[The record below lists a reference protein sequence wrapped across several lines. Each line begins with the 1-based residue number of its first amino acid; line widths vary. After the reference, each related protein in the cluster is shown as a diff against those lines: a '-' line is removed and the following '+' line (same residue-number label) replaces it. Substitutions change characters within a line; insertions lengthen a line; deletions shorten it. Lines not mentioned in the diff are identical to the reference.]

1 MTAGPN
7 SAERILAILDL
18 FDEGRLDWRPEEMMQ
33 RLGYARPT
41 LYRYLR
47 TLRDAGFL
55 VSQPGGA
62 WSLGPKVVELDFL
75 MRKAD
80 PLIRAGRGELHA
92 IVADWTGAALLV
104 RWYGQRLLCV
114 ASECAEGAPVTS
126 YPRGRPMP
134 LAKGAISR
142 AILAYLP
149 KGQQAA
155 IAAENR
161 AAFAEVGMPDE
172 AAVLDALRMVRRDG
186 VAVARGEV
194 TPGVL
199 GVAAPVFDEGRQPVA
214 ALCLTT
220 DQRQNEPRLEDI
232 KDEVRCRAGRI
243 GRCLVG
249 EKDRETP

>member
-1 MTAGPN
+1 MNSGPG

-18 FDEGRLDWRPEEMMQ
+18 FEEGRLNWRPEEMMQ

-47 TLRDAGFL
+47 TLRDTGFL
-55 VSQPGGA
+55 VALPGGA
-62 WSLGPKVVELDFL
+62 YSLGPKVVELDFL

-80 PLIRAGRGELHA
+80 PLIAAARPELEPLA
-92 IVADWTGAALLV
+92 EGWTGAALLV

-114 ASECAEGAPVTS
+114 ASVCAEGAPVTS

-149 KGQQAA
+149 RGQQTTL
-155 IAAENR
+155 IAENED
-161 AAFAEVGMPDE
+161 AFAAVGLTGA
-172 AAVLDALRMVRRDG
+172 AAVQDALREVRRDG
-186 VAVARGEV
+186 TAVARGEV

-220 DQRQNEPRLEDI
+220 EQRRTEPRLGEI
-232 KDEVRCRAGRI
+232 RKEVRARAEAI
-243 GRCLVG
+243 GRRLAG
-249 EKDRETP
+249 ERDET